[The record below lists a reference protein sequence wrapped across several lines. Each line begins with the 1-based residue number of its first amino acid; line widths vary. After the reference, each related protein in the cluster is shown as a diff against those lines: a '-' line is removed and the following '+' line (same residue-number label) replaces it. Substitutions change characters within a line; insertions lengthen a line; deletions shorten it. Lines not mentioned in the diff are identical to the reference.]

1 MEKRTAHYSLERIQ
15 ELLEAGEYVVTLSA
29 RKSYTE
35 LGLCDEEVL
44 DIVHSLTPRNLY
56 KSMTSHHDHT
66 LWHDVYHTQYR
77 HLELYIKLQVTDR
90 AVIISF
96 KERT

>member
-1 MEKRTAHYSLERIQ
+1 MEKRTAHYSLKEIR
-15 ELLEAGEYVVTLSA
+15 ELLDRGEYFVTLSA
-29 RKSYTE
+29 RRSYTE

-44 DIVHSLTPRNLY
+44 DVIQSLSPRNLY
-56 KSMTSHHDHT
+56 KSMTSHHDYT
-66 LWHDVYHTQYR
+66 LWHDVYHAQYR
-77 HLELYIKLQVTDR
+77 HFDLYIKLQVTDQ